1 MQGTRTVYLSLIVEA
16 NDDGYLVLVLL
27 SVQSVPPIR

>member
-1 MQGTRTVYLSLIVEA
+1 MHETKAVYLSLIVEA

-27 SVQSVPPIR
+27 SVQSVPQIH